1 MLGLTGT
8 GAFVLNTKESLR
20 KTATK
25 SSLTTDDEATQS
37 DRFRRLIEKNKYL
50 VSVETEESKTKVT
63 KGKAAKKIISY
74 TANRDT
80 LFIPHPEKPKRPVDI
95 RHNLIEEEK
104 KKPMADI
111 GMQCDKINYVDKEK
125 PFIPQKIGKDVGVQI
140 EDGDLFDFDR
150 DVESILQVLCGKIL
164 EQTELELME
173 EAELK
178 NIRETKE
185 NLIKKFKAQKEEI
198 RGLELEE
205 IENKKAKDNL
215 VKIKR
220 LEKLNKVDTQQKLV
234 SRVFAK
240 SFLKDFI
247 PNTKEDLKI
256 RGFFKNYSQASI
268 IDHFHFFVLEQS
280 EVQIESKS
288 QVEKS
293 LSQLFTQLEERQ
305 KSHHNKTVSTHR
317 EHVSKMKA
325 ETQKRREIE
334 AEKKRIEEEERQER
348 RRLRQIRKLR
358 EAIKKN
364 IFENPQMKSDY
375 LNEEIVEID
384 NYGVK
389 GPFSNFF

>member
-25 SSLTTDDEATQS
+25 SSLAIDDEATQS
-37 DRFRRLIEKNKYL
+37 DRFRRLLEKNKYL
-50 VSVETEESKTKVT
+50 VSIETEESKVT
-63 KGKAAKKIISY
+63 KGKAKKNIVSY
-74 TANRDT
+74 TANRDS

-95 RHNLIEEEK
+95 RQNLVEDEK

-111 GMQCDKINYVDKEK
+111 GMQCDKINYMDREK
-125 PFIPQKIGKDVGVQI
+125 PFIPQKIGKDIGVQI

-150 DVESILQVLCGKIL
+150 DVESILHVLCGKIL

-198 RGLELEE
+198 RALEEEE
-205 IENKKAKDNL
+205 IEKKKAKDNK

-220 LEKLNKVDTQQKLV
+220 LEKLNKIDTQQKLV

-240 SFLKDFI
+240 SFLKNFFT
-247 PNTKEDLKI
+247 NTIQDLNI
-256 RGFFKNYSQASI
+256 RGFFKNYSQATI
-268 IDHFHFFVLEQS
+268 IDHMHFYLLQQS
-280 EVQIESKS
+280 ELQIESKS

-293 LSQLFTQLEERQ
+293 LSELFSLHEETQ
-305 KSHHNKTVSTHR
+305 KAHHYKTVSAHR
-317 EHVSKMKA
+317 ELVSKRKA
-325 ETQKRREIE
+325 EAQKRREAE
-334 AEKKRIEEEERQER
+334 AERIRIEEEERQER
-348 RRLRQIRKLR
+348 RRLRHIRKLR

-364 IFENPQMKSDY
+364 IFETPLIKSDY

-384 NYGVK
+384 NYGGN
-389 GPFSNFF
+389 GPFSKFS